1 MITTKEHPRLFRT
14 ARSIVLLCALNA
26 APLLLA
32 QQANK
37 SEPTKADSR
46 TDDVVVL
53 SVFTVNAEEDK
64 GYRASSTLAGTR
76 LKTSLKDLSS
86 SIQVVTEQF
95 LKDVGATDSSRLLL
109 YTTNTEVAGNDG
121 NYSGNGGATNDN
133 GVRRNSSAT
142 VRVRGLASADLT
154 RGNFLTDID
163 FESYNTD
170 RVTVSRGP
178 NSMLFGL
185 GSPGGIM
192 DGSLKSARFK
202 DANAVDVTVGSFGSH
217 REVLDLNRVLVPHKA
232 ALRIIGLRKV
242 DKFMQEESFREEQ
255 RIYGNL
261 IVTPFANTV
270 FRANAESG
278 SRKSSNPSQFAPASN
293 VPGWVAAGMPIKGAG
308 SDPTI
313 MFGGQEQNRAPIW
326 VLNGP
331 NDTTPILGYSL
342 GVRSPQSATAVSK
355 FTWVTRDNDP
365 NASAFHRAEVMSDD
379 DRWIF
384 DYRNH
389 ALTGSLNRQYKSFD
403 ALNLALEQ
411 TFLDKRAGIEI
422 AYDEQRDKSGWT
434 DQASNNLQVDTSGFL
449 PYTIYNPVTKVNDAV
464 PNPNAGRLFLNY
476 RSWLSDTVTDR
487 TSWRVT
493 SFYDLDFTR
502 ESKSLRWLGRHVF
515 TGMLSNQQA
524 TTRRANTQY
533 GDAIGLDNKAIIDAN
548 TGPQAN
554 FLATSF
560 DRSVI
565 GIRYLGAITGPGAS
579 SVAVP
584 ANTPKLINYPAIMW
598 NRNAIPNLPGEVGA
612 WQTRTISVIDNPVA
626 GASLNKDS
634 TDSLALISQSYL
646 LNNNLVVTA
655 GWRRDQSTKWFTNQP
670 ARTADDVVIL
680 DSLRLPGTPNA
691 KTSGNTFSW
700 GAVGHLPRR
709 WEKKLGVG
717 ASLHYGISGNFQP
730 LAGRVDILNRP
741 IENPRGE
748 TKEMGFSLDLF
759 GGMFLVR
766 VNRYET
772 KSANQ
777 SDTSLGS
784 AQIPNYE
791 RLFYNNVRA
800 MLTGPGQANENW
812 AQLYTL
818 PPLGMRQAFW
828 NPVEPTA
835 STTSVND
842 AGNPNVTGTSD
853 FFSKGYEIEG
863 TYNPTKN
870 WSITFNASSQESI
883 KTNVLKQY
891 SDYLAIREP
900 QWRAMGNL
908 VVRPNGETLQQ
919 AVDRNAIRI
928 IRTEQS
934 KEGSILP
941 EIRKWRFNLVTRYG
955 FAEGRLKGWSIGG
968 AVRWQD
974 KAAVGYHS
982 TINSFGVAIQDIDR
996 PIYGPTLVTTD
1007 AFVNYS
1013 RKIFKDRVLWTVR
1026 LNAYNI
1032 LNDTKEIPVAIDDDL
1047 VVVARQ
1053 VQNGLTF
1060 RLANTFEF

>member
-1 MITTKEHPRLFRT
+1 MSTTKKFPPFSST

-32 QQANK
+32 QQTNK
-37 SEPTKADSR
+37 SEPATVSASADE
-46 TDDVVVL
+46 TIEL

-95 LKDVGATDSSRLLL
+95 LKDMAATDNSRLLL

-133 GVRRNSSAT
+133 GVRRSASAT

-192 DGSLKSARFK
+192 DSSLKSARFK
-202 DANAVDVTVGSFGSH
+202 DANSVDITVGSFGSH
-217 REVLDLNRVLVPHKA
+217 REVLDLNRVLVPRKV
-232 ALRIIGLRKV
+232 ALRIIGLKKT
-242 DKFMQEESFREEQ
+242 DEFMQEESFRKEQ

-261 IVTPFANTV
+261 IVTPFANTI
-270 FRANAESG
+270 FRANAEAG

-293 VPGWVAAGMPIKGAG
+293 VPGWVAAGKPIKVPGL
-308 SDPTI
+308 DPAI
-313 MFGGQEQNRAPIW
+313 IFGGQEQNRAPIW
-326 VLNGP
+326 VMNGSY
-331 NDTTPILGYSL
+331 DTTPILGYSL

-355 FTWVTRDNDP
+355 FTWITRDNDP

-389 ALTGSLNRQYKSFD
+389 ALTGSLNRQYKYFD
-403 ALNLALEQ
+403 ALNLAVEQ
-411 TFLDKRAGIEI
+411 TFLDKRAGIEV
-422 AYDEQRDKSGWT
+422 AYDKQHDKSGWT

-464 PNPNAGRLFLNY
+464 PNPNASRLFLNY

-487 TSWRVT
+487 SSWRIT
-493 SFYDLDFTR
+493 SFYDLDFAR
-502 ESKSLRWLGRHVF
+502 ESKSLHWLGRHVF

-565 GIRYLGAITGPGAS
+565 GIRYLGAITGSGVS
-579 SVAVP
+579 TVVVP
-584 ANTPKLINYPAIMW
+584 ENTPKLTDYPAVMW
-598 NRNAIPNLPGEVGA
+598 NRNATPNLPGELGA
-612 WQTRTISVIDNPVA
+612 WQIRNVSVIDNPIA

-646 LNNNLVVTA
+646 LDNNLVVTA
-655 GWRRDQSTKWFTNQP
+655 GWRRDKSRKWFTNQP

-691 KTSGNTFSW
+691 SVSGNTFSW
-700 GAVGHLPRR
+700 GAVAHLPQR
-709 WEKKLGVG
+709 WEKKLGAG
-717 ASLHYGISGNFQP
+717 ISFHYGISANFQP

-741 IENPRGE
+741 IENPRGD

-759 GGMFLVR
+759 AGKFLVR

-772 KSANQ
+772 KSVNQ
-777 SDTSLGS
+777 TDTALGT

-800 MLTGPGQANENW
+800 IFTAPGQANENW
-812 AQLYTL
+812 AQVYTL

-828 NPVEPTA
+828 NPIEPTS
-835 STTSVND
+835 STSSVSD

-863 TYNPTKN
+863 TYNPTNN

-908 VVRPNGETLQQ
+908 VVRPNGETLQH
-919 AVDRNAIRI
+919 AVDSNAILI
-928 IRTEQS
+928 IRSEQS
-934 KEGSILP
+934 KEGAILP

-955 FAEGRLKGWSIGG
+955 FTEGRLKGWSIGG

-982 TINSFGVAIQDIDR
+982 TVNSFGVTIQDIKR
-996 PIYGPTLVTTD
+996 PIYGPALVTTD

-1013 RKIFKDRVLWTVR
+1013 RKILKDRVLWTVR

-1032 LNDTKEIPVAIDDDL
+1032 LNDTEEIPVAIDDDL

-1060 RLANTFEF
+1060 RLSNTFEF